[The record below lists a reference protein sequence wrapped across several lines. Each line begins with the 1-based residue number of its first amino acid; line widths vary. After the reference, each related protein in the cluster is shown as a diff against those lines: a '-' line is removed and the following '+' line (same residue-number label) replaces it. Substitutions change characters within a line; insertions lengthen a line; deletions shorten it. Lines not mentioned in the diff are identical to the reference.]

1 MSFDLYLV
9 TTICKNTDIKT
20 RGEHFRFGS
29 VFCQN
34 SNQIFFF
41 KKRKTNRNRTEF
53 IQNRPISVR
62 FGPVFLV
69 KIIIKPNFIFG
80 PTNGPY
86 DGLFDGFSNK
96 FFDGLENYF
105 RIRTQSIFKFFLQ

>member
-1 MSFDLYLV
+1 MDCYSEF
-9 TTICKNTDIKT
+9 

-34 SNQIFFF
+34 SNQTNFFF
-41 KKRKTNRNRTEF
+41 KKKTNQNRTEF
-53 IQNRPISVR
+53 IQNRPLSVR

-69 KIIIKPNFIFG
+69 KKIIKPNFFG
-80 PTNGPY
+80 PSDGPY
-86 DGLFDGFSNK
+86 NRPSDGLFDGFSNK

-105 RIRTQSIFKFFLQ
+105 HTRTQSILIFFCNKYKY